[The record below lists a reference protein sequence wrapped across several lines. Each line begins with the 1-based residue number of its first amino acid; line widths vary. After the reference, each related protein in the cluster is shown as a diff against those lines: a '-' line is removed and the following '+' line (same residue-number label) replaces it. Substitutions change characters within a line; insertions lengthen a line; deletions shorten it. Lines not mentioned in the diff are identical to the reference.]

1 MLFLLLGGHNTVFSL
16 PNQLVE
22 TNKSVPNE
30 KQNGGHETSTEKL
43 TIVTPKYVIQE
54 VDLNSIHDFTH
65 QVIYHIINRFK
76 RIVLMVYIY
85 QEGFL
90 PHGCS
95 YSVLSF

>member
-1 MLFLLLGGHNTVFSL
+1 MLFLILGAHNTVFSL

-43 TIVTPKYVIQE
+43 TIVTPKYVIKE

-65 QVIYHIINRFK
+65 QVIYHNK
-76 RIVLMVYIY
+76 
-85 QEGFL
+85 
-90 PHGCS
+90 
-95 YSVLSF
+95 

>member
-1 MLFLLLGGHNTVFSL
+1 MLFLMLGAHNTVFSL

-65 QVIYHIINRFK
+65 QVIYHNKKIKKNSSNH
-76 RIVLMVYIY
+76 VYTKKY
-85 QEGFL
+85 L
-90 PHGCS
+90 YPM
-95 YSVLSF
+95 LSF